1 MKVETECKE
10 LPIYRDR
17 LIPVSF
23 KLSKSIKDIAH
34 DSKIIK
40 WDIRVF
46 YGLTK
51 NVYISHPK
59 FWSET
64 LVENMD
70 IEITISGGKTW

>member
-10 LPIYRDR
+10 LPIYRER

-23 KLSKSIKDIAH
+23 KLSKSTKDIAH

-46 YGLTK
+46 YGITK
-51 NVYISHPK
+51 NVHRSLPA
-59 FWSET
+59 FWVVFCRK
-64 LVENMD
+64 VE
-70 IEITISGGKTW
+70 I